1 MDDAWARAV
10 WSHREELLRMA
21 RRRTGNAADAADV
34 VDEAITRALA
44 TPGLH
49 ADRVGAWLNVVTR
62 NLCADLE
69 RERARAPRREAY
81 ERRLAGR
88 PPTPEDL
95 VLASERAAEIRARL
109 DRLPA
114 RQREAVLLRASGL
127 DVGEVAARM
136 GVTYKVA
143 EGLLDRARAALRGL
157 LRSAARVLRG
167 PRPTWRFRPGGSSG
181 GCRLAA

>member
-10 WSHREELLRMA
+10 WAHREELLRMA
-21 RRRTGNAADAADV
+21 RRRTGSVADAADV
-34 VDEAITRALA
+34 VDEALARALA
-44 TPGLH
+44 APGLD

-62 NLCADLE
+62 NLCADLD

-88 PPTPEDL
+88 SPTPEDL
-95 VLASERAAEIRARL
+95 VLAAERAAEIRARL

-114 RQREAVLLRASGL
+114 RQLEAVLLRASGL
-127 DVGEVAARM
+127 PVGEVAERM

-157 LRSAARVLRG
+157 LRAIARVLDGR
-167 PRPTWRFRPGGSSG
+167 WRTCEFPAAGTAA
-181 GCRLAA
+181 GCTLAA